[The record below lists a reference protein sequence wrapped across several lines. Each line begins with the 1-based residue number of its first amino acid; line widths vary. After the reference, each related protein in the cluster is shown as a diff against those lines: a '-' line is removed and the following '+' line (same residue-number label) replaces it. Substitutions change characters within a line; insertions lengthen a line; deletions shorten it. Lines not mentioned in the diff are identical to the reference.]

1 MFMKDAAFLEQLQQE
16 LPRRNLT
23 PKAMQRFEDTY
34 RMLGVQ
40 KEAPACK
47 RRHKGLWVTATAACL
62 CCGMLFGVN
71 AAFPAFAESLPGV
84 GQFFEAL
91 NGNFTSARG
100 NKTTH
105 GANLDTYDPQE
116 VDVSAV
122 AQDGSAQLE
131 ISQAYSDG
139 KMLSFTLDVT
149 LPVEQSDNFAYICT
163 RDYAAVTVNGEE
175 LPPVTV
181 TALSPTGD
189 GHFSG
194 MISCAL
200 NTPLED
206 GETAQVEF
214 SLPDLSGYPRTND
227 YEAKGDLVDLPGT
240 RFQTSFS
247 VTVDTSNN
255 VSGAVEGEAVDGA
268 QVLSIDSTPTQTLIT
283 MELPE
288 YYVSPKLY
296 TMDGLEVKFNLAESI
311 DKGEFDPTSDL
322 RSSTSTLYF
331 DGVPAGNDQIVLRL
345 YPDDLEE
352 SVRAEFTID
361 LTTQTATPSTT
372 YDDGGLLDLDGPFHY
387 YSISWAGEDE
397 PFTTQNTQ
405 MELGSLTFT
414 RSENWFRIYVATPD
428 EYREVEASIYTA
440 DGTLLGTTI
449 STKDVP
455 DGMGNG
461 FFDEDVYFWSA
472 RENPVRSYDLYI
484 PSETYLPAWNEA
496 FTVVVTDTA
505 TGEELIH
512 QTVQLTERYIL

>member
-1 MFMKDAAFLEQLQQE
+1 MKDAAFWEQLQQE

-40 KEAPACK
+40 KEAPVRK
-47 RRHKGLWVTATAACL
+47 RRHKGLRVTATAACL

-84 GQFFEAL
+84 GRFFEAV
-91 NGNFTSARG
+91 NSSFQSIGDSKAA
-100 NKTTH
+100 H
-105 GANLDTYDPQE
+105 GANVGTYDTQDVNVAASSGDYSME
-116 VDVSAV
+116 V
-122 AQDGSAQLE
+122 LE
-131 ISQAYSDG
+131 AFSDG
-139 KMLSFTLDVT
+139 KNLTFSMDVT
-149 LPVEQSDNFAYICT
+149 TTSELWERYDWVGVGSNLNGET
-163 RDYAAVTVNGEE
+163 TTLTVNGTPVETSFSDTLERSEDNHYTGAVSFALPEAVEDGTE
-175 LPPVTV
+175 LNVGLSVTQLTFPDKFTYEGYVYVDVDWNSAFTV
-181 TALSPTGD
+181 TA
-189 GHFSG
+189 
-194 MISCAL
+194 
-200 NTPLED
+200 
-206 GETAQVEF
+206 
-214 SLPDLSGYPRTND
+214 
-227 YEAKGDLVDLPGT
+227 
-240 RFQTSFS
+240 
-247 VTVDTSNN
+247 DTSHNI
-255 VSGAVEGEAVDGA
+255 SGAIDGEAVDGA
-268 QVLSIDSTPTQTLIT
+268 QVVSIDATPTQTLIT
-283 MELPE
+283 MNLPE
-288 YYVSPKLY
+288 YYVHPKLY
-296 TMDGLEVKFNLAESI
+296 TMDGLEVKFNLAESGE
-311 DKGEFDPTSDL
+311 KGEFWPTSDL

-352 SVRAEFTID
+352 SVQAEFTID

-387 YSISWAGEDE
+387 YSIWWAGEDE

-484 PSETYLPAWNEA
+484 PSETYLPAWNEE

-512 QTVQLTERYIL
+512 QTVQLTERYIQ